1 MAKNNDND
9 DDDLIEVGFQM
20 GLCPEYEEKDLLN
33 CMDFIHSSIKY
44 ILVLETT
51 KGHEYPYNRV
61 ICKGKYL
68 IEAFDDDE
76 NTVDLDIK
84 KGLVK
89 KFITYI
95 EKNIEK
101 HKILFA
107 FSKEI
112 AKEDFTDVIT
122 TGILISRVAIEGN
135 LPGIASKMAFIALTA
150 P

>member
-1 MAKNNDND
+1 MITHPLNRNDLPFITISGIVDGNFAISADGNVPFYIKNNFEGIIPQGTPIAQ
-9 DDDLIEVGFQM
+9 LIPFYRQNWFF
-20 GLCPEYEEKDLLN
+20 K
-33 CMDFIHSSIKY
+33 
-44 ILVLETT
+44 
-51 KGHEYPYNRV
+51 
-61 ICKGKYL
+61 
-68 IEAFDDDE
+68 
-76 NTVDLDIK
+76 IK

-95 EKNIEK
+95 EKNVEK